1 MRLKKDR
8 KKIMVK
14 KIVKGKNIFLKKAT
28 PATEEDRQVVTDLI
42 DTLRANDKICVGMA
56 ANMIGVNKSI
66 IVVAAGPFQFAM
78 VNPVITEEI
87 R

>member
-14 KIVKGKNIFLKKAT
+14 KIVKGKNIFLKKAK

-42 DTLRANDKICVGMA
+42 DTYGKGR
-56 ANMIGVNKSI
+56 
-66 IVVAAGPFQFAM
+66 IVEM
-78 VNPVITEEI
+78 KN
-87 R
+87 